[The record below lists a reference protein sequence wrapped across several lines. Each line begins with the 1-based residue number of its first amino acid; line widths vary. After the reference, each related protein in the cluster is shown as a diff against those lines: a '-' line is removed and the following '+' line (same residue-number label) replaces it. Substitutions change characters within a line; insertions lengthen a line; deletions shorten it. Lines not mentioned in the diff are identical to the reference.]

1 MLETVPVCCVPGGSA
16 LSEPE
21 GDLFMTRMSAAAS
34 TPSLTRPLLLLGA
47 AAAVLAIATLALWG
61 WYGTTVFF
69 EMLRAGLAACF

>member
-1 MLETVPVCCVPGGSA
+1 
-16 LSEPE
+16 
-21 GDLFMTRMSAAAS
+21 MTRMSAAAP

-47 AAAVLAIATLALWG
+47 GAGVLASATLALWA

>member
-1 MLETVPVCCVPGGSA
+1 
-16 LSEPE
+16 
-21 GDLFMTRMSAAAS
+21 MTRMSAAAS
-34 TPSLTRPLLLLGA
+34 TPSLTRPLLFLGA